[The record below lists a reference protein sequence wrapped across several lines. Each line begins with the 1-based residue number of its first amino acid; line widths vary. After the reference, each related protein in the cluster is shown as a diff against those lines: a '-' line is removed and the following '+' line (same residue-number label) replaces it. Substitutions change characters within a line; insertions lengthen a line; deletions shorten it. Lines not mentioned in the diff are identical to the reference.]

1 MGLTVLKDSRLP
13 RVGDLIWMKISG
25 WGGHSEF
32 TFDSA
37 GIYLGAS
44 KKHQNRVA
52 FWLSE
57 SSIVIELESRWNT
70 DVSNQLIM
78 ALSLTDVGKREA
90 ICWLDGLSHH
100 LDGCSV
106 RLISTDD

>member
-1 MGLTVLKDSRLP
+1 MGLTVLKDLQHP
-13 RVGDLIWMKISG
+13 KVGDLIWMKLSG
-25 WGGHSEF
+25 WGGHSDF

-52 FWLSE
+52 FWLSDP
-57 SSIVIELESRWNT
+57 SIVIELEPRW
-70 DVSNQLIM
+70 SNDLSSQLVM
-78 ALSLTDVGKREA
+78 ALSLTDVGKQDA

-106 RLISTDD
+106 RLISTDK